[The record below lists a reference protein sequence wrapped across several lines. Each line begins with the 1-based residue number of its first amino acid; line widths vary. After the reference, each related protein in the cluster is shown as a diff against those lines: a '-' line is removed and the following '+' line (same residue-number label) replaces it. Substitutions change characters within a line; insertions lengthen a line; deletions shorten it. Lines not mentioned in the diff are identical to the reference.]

1 MGASISTNTI
11 SSMINNSI
19 KVINNYEQTCV
30 VTQSSQDSYVCLNC
44 CTITKG
50 GEIDLLNNQVLNQKC
65 ITQASTQTAIAA
77 SVQQSMRQQANAVV
91 QQFAFGTV
99 ADANNFINASITLA
113 DEISN
118 TYNST
123 CSAAASNQV
132 SELTCNNSV
141 ISGVISIENFQSI
154 TQSCLLKA
162 ITNSTANQL
171 AISALSQSAVAKQQS
186 TFASIL
192 FGFAIIL
199 AIGAWFL
206 VSIADNELV
215 QWLIVGIVLFSVI
228 GSIIYS
234 LTAKSAGN
242 YPYTKA

>member
-19 KVINNYEQTCV
+19 KVINNYEQTCTL
-30 VTQSSQDSYVCLNC
+30 TQSAQNSFLCLNC
-44 CTITKG
+44 CTIGKG
-50 GEIDLLNNQVLNQKC
+50 AQIDLLNTQVLNQKC

-99 ADANNFINASITLA
+99 DDANNFINASITLA

-118 TYNST
+118 TYNSS
-123 CSAAASNQV
+123 CSAQASDQTSTLV
-132 SELTCNNSV
+132 CNNST
-141 ISGVISIENFQSI
+141 IDGVISIGNFQSI

-162 ITNSTANQL
+162 ITNSTANQV
-171 AISALSQSAVAKQQS
+171 AISRLSESAVAKQQS
-186 TFASIL
+186 TFGSVLIV
-192 FGFAIIL
+192 FAILL

-206 VSIADNELV
+206 VSIADNTLV

-228 GSIIYS
+228 GSVVYS

-242 YPYTKA
+242 YPYTKP